1 MYVYMYI
8 YVDLV
13 YIAVPPFP
21 LLHLAPPSSFQMI
34 SILIQFGLVE
44 F

>member
-21 LLHLAPPSSFQMI
+21 LLHISLLPPPFK
-34 SILIQFGLVE
+34 
-44 F
+44 